1 MYNTYHGLGVVQVH
15 LMLHGRNVEVT
26 PALRQY
32 VEKKVTKLEKY
43 FEFPLKPQV
52 VLSVQ
57 KEHHKVEITIPLNRR
72 VLRAEGETGDM
83 YASLDDAVDKIERQI
98 HKYKTR
104 INRKAREVNDPLLFK
119 ENAFGHLEEEVEE
132 EPKLVRTK
140 RFTMKPMDV
149 DEAILEMNLLDHDF
163 FVFTN
168 AETDETNVVYRR
180 RDGNY
185 GLIEPEV

>member
-1 MYNTYHGLGVVQVH
+1 MRLT
-15 LMLHGRNVEVT
+15 LHGKNVEVT

-32 VEKKVTKLEKY
+32 VEKKLSKLEKY

-57 KEHHKVEITIPLNRR
+57 REDHRVEITIPLNGPI
-72 VLRAEGETGDM
+72 LRAEVETGNM
-83 YASLDDAVDKIERQI
+83 YASVDGAVDRIERQVR
-98 HKYKTR
+98 KYKTR
-104 INRKAREVNDPLLFK
+104 INRKARQVNDPLLIR
-119 ENAFGHLEEEVEE
+119 ENQFASNVPADED
-132 EPKLVRTK
+132 EPRLVRTK

-149 DEAILEMNLLDHDF
+149 EEAILEMNLLDHDF

-168 AETDETNVVYRR
+168 ADTDEVTVVYRR

>member
-1 MYNTYHGLGVVQVH
+1 VH

-32 VEKKVTKLEKY
+32 VEKKVGKLEKY
-43 FEFPLKPQV
+43 FEFSLKPQV

-57 KEHHKVEITIPLNRR
+57 KEHHRVEITIPLNGRI
-72 VLRAEGETGDM
+72 LRAEVETGDM

-104 INRKAREVNDPLLFK
+104 INRKSRQVDDPLLFK
-119 ENAFGHLEEEVEE
+119 ENAFAALEEEVEE

-140 RFTMKPMDV
+140 RFTMKPMGV

-168 AETDETNVVYRR
+168 SDTDEVNVVYRR

-185 GLIEPEV
+185 GLIEPKV